1 MTKKLFFSAA
11 LALTLAGGAVAAAT
25 SAPVVAVAP
34 AAAQAVSAP
43 IAAAAVAQD
52 AAAVQL
58 TAAQMATV
66 QGAGIFSFFKRVFRA
81 VKRFIGGVIA
91 SIFRYLRD
99 NWTVTVTVSGDDG
112 GQEDEQ
118 EETVTENYNTQ
129 ADYDAGNVSSTASE
143 TGAWVTTNS
152 WGGGGGGGCAERE
165 GGIYMMEIQEAEM
178 STC

>member
-1 MTKKLFFSAA
+1 MTRKLFFSAA
-11 LALTLAGGAVAAAT
+11 LALTLAGGAVAAAS
-25 SAPVVAVAP
+25 SAPAVAVAP
-34 AAAQAVSAP
+34 AAAAQAVSAP
-43 IAAAAVAQD
+43 VAAAAVAQD

-129 ADYDAGNVSSTASE
+129 ADYDAGNVSSSNSE
-143 TGAWVTTNS
+143 TGAWVTTSS
-152 WGGGGGGGCAERE
+152 WGGGDSGCGGRERE
-165 GGIYMMEIQEAEM
+165 GIYMMEMQAAE
-178 STC
+178 SVC